1 MGCGILTN
9 EDLPVFDSLR
19 DVVGTAHL
27 AVCDTPDDEDD
38 QTRTALVA
46 GLAFL
51 LVPLS
56 IACTANTA
64 LRFNNLDLDVATH
77 LFLLHDTPAYGNESE
92 YQVWLQRFSSPED
105 IQTL

>member
-19 DVVGTAHL
+19 DVVGAAHL
-27 AVCDTPDDEDD
+27 AVRDTPDDEDD

-51 LVPLS
+51 LVPLP
-56 IACTANTA
+56 IARTANTA
-64 LRFNNLDLDVATH
+64 LRFNDLDLNDNNPLLLVA
-77 LFLLHDTPAYGNESE
+77 
-92 YQVWLQRFSSPED
+92 
-105 IQTL
+105 